1 LLSKV
6 ESTSY
11 SLDSIWEQSLT
22 ISKALSRKPERQ
34 EAENDSVAKWWH
46 PKNELVSTLLKGL
59 LMHSFH
65 WSRCIRRG
73 F

>member
-34 EAENDSVAKWWH
+34 EAENDSVAK
-46 PKNELVSTLLKGL
+46 
-59 LMHSFH
+59 
-65 WSRCIRRG
+65 
-73 F
+73 